1 MELDYQ
7 YTYSPRCRVGMERTS
22 EMDTRSRMDKCIRYN
37 RACNNSL
44 DNSQQ
49 IAWCNHC
56 TDLQYLVKSGAVGNL
71 SN

>member
-1 MELDYQ
+1 MK
-7 YTYSPRCRVGMERTS
+7 RTS

-37 RACNNSL
+37 RACINSL

-49 IAWCNHC
+49 IVWCNHC
-56 TDLQYLVKSGAVGNL
+56 TDLHYLVKSGAVGNL

>member
-1 MELDYQ
+1 
-7 YTYSPRCRVGMERTS
+7 MERTS